1 MLRAEHT
8 GVQSQQ
14 GDDDQGHK
22 LIEIDPRKTIAEIIF
37 NQNAKSGMI
46 QGIRIIDDKG

>member
-22 LIEIDPRKTIAEIIF
+22 LIEIDPSKTIAEVVLS
-37 NQNAKSGMI
+37 QNSKSGMI
-46 QGIRIIDDKG
+46 QGIHIIDDKG